1 MSSTYEMLEQFA
13 LSGGT
18 VYCFLF
24 FLAALVYAL
33 WPANAARF
41 DEAARMPLR
50 ED

>member
-1 MSSTYEMLEQFA
+1 MPTTYEFLAQFA
-13 LSGGT
+13 QTGGT
-18 VYCFLF
+18 VYAFLF

-33 WPANAARF
+33 WPKNRARF